1 MNLAQSRRDFIGNG
15 AKMAAVLGIFGAGVA
30 MAKDSTSV
38 ATKGSAAK
46 RAPIAADFAD
56 LGDEKV
62 KAPSQKLPKRK
73 LGGKLEVS
81 ALGLGCMGMSHG
93 HGPARPIPDMVRL
106 IREAYD
112 LGVTYFDTAE
122 IYGPHTNEELLGLA
136 LKPIR
141 DKVII
146 GTKFGLYYPFGKQH
160 QDSSKKAILRAVD
173 GSLRRLGTDYI
184 DIYTQHRVD
193 TDTPIEEVADTMREL
208 VKMGKIRFWGLSEA
222 GAKTIEK
229 AAKEYAPI
237 SVQSQ
242 YSISFR
248 EHESD
253 GVIPTC
259 QKLGI
264 GFVAYSPL
272 DRGLLTGEMGANHK
286 FEAGDMRSGFP
297 RYQPEALKANQ
308 EFVEYIRTIAK
319 EKNASIAQISLAWLL
334 AQSDNLMPIPETT
347 KSKHLRDNLGAINV
361 KFTADELAKIDEGVR
376 KIKIV
381 GERFVP
387 GSDADKST
395 GL

>member
-1 MNLAQSRRDFIGNG
+1 MQRREFLSKS
-15 AKMAAVLGIFGAGVA
+15 AKTAALFSIIATSTAF
-30 MAKDSTSV
+30 AKESKEEV
-38 ATKGSAAK
+38 RIKN
-46 RAPIAADFAD
+46 
-56 LGDEKV
+56 
-62 KAPSQKLPKRK
+62 PSKSLPLRELSQGLK
-73 LGGKLEVS
+73 VS

-93 HGPARPIPDMVRL
+93 HGPARPVPDMIKL
-106 IREAYD
+106 IRMAYD

-122 IYGPHTNEELLGLA
+122 IYGPHTNELLLGEA

-146 GTKFGLYYPFGKQH
+146 GTKFGLYYPFGKQM
-160 QDSSKKAILRAVD
+160 QDSTRKSIFRACD
-173 GSLRRLGTDYI
+173 ESLKRLKSDYI

-193 TDTPIEEVADTMREL
+193 TDTPIEEVADTMKEL

-222 GAKTIEK
+222 GAKTIERAYK
-229 AAKEYAPI
+229 AYAPV

-248 EHESD
+248 EHEND
-253 GVIPTC
+253 DVIPTC
-259 QKLGI
+259 KRLGI

-272 DRGLLTGEMGANHK
+272 DRGLLTGAMGANHK
-286 FEAGDMRSGFP
+286 FASGDMRLGFP

-308 EFVEYIRTIAK
+308 AIVEYLRELGKSKNVTITQVA
-319 EKNASIAQISLAWLL
+319 LAWLL
-334 AQSDNLMPIPETT
+334 AQYEHLMPIPETT
-347 KSKHLRDNLGAINV
+347 NPKHLEENLGAVNV
-361 KFTADELAKIDEGVR
+361 SFSKDELAKIDKEVSQ
-376 KIKIV
+376 IKIV